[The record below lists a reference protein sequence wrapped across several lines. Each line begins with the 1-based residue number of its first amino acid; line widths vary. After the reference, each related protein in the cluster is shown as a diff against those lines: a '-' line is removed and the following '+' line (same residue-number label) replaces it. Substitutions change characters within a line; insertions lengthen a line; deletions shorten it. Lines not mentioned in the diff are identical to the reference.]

1 MRVGRRLFRLLGSL
15 FLFLCLLPNPA
26 VADAIMVSRAMSATT
41 IAEFFVGEASV
52 RVELEVGLPDLR
64 AFRKLLPDELHQE
77 LGFGSEPLGDRMP
90 GFFREDLVIRTGR
103 GERLPGRV
111 VSLEKRT
118 RLRRDEITG
127 EPMVTAADEPEAVL
141 YAVLDYPFEG
151 RPTSLEFE
159 SMFAAENLGP
169 NIGFVVYH
177 RGLPMNDFRYLS
189 GAVRLDLDWQDPWY
203 SKFRSRNLRRQYDA
217 PLNVF
222 LYAEPYEV
230 RVEIVA
236 RPFDLQQWVDLGV
249 RAGAVIAVEQQ
260 QELKRRAA
268 EFLAGHVTLK
278 IDGDPVEPA
287 FDRIHFLRRTL
298 RSSRVIDPPED
309 LDPYSATLG
318 VIFVAPTSG
327 LPDEASLTWDL
338 FSSRITRVPA
348 AATDEA
354 GPLRFILDSGDRV
367 LRWQNFL
374 KHPTLPTLSPVTL
387 PAGRAARIAAA
398 ATPWLG
404 LLLAA
409 VVTRLVVGRV
419 RGRPPKLAGWV
430 ACGVLALLLTASFR
444 EMRGVA
450 VDDEEAAEIL
460 SAVLHNVYRA
470 FDFRDES
477 AIYDA
482 LERSVAGD
490 LLTEIYL
497 ETRRSLELVSQGG
510 ARAKVKQVEL
520 LSVEVTDLAAAEGFV
535 ARGTWNVMGSVGHWG
550 HIHNRQNQYQ
560 ADVTLEPVAGHW
572 KITALELL
580 QEERL

>member
-1 MRVGRRLFRLLGSL
+1 MRVDRRLFRLLGL
-15 FLFLCLLPNPA
+15 LFLCLPPTPA
-26 VADAIMVSRAMSATT
+26 LADAIMLTRAMSATT

-52 RVELEVGLPDLR
+52 RVELEVGGADLR
-64 AFRKLLPDELHQE
+64 AFRKLLPDELHEE
-77 LGFGSEPLGDRMP
+77 LGLGSEALSDRVP
-90 GFFREDLVIRTGR
+90 EFFSEDLVIRTGL
-103 GERLPGRV
+103 GERLTGRV

-118 RLRRDEITG
+118 RVRRDEITG
-127 EPMVTAADEPEAVL
+127 EPMAAAADEPEAVL
-141 YAVLDYPFEG
+141 YAVLDYPFAG
-151 RPTSLEFE
+151 RPASLEFE
-159 SMFAAENLGP
+159 AMFAAENARP

-177 RGLPMNDFRYLS
+177 QGLPVNDFRYLS
-189 GAVRLDLDWQDPWY
+189 ASLRLDLDWQDPWY

-249 RAGAVIAVEQQ
+249 GGEAVIAVEQQ
-260 QELKRRAA
+260 QELKRRAV
-268 EFLAGHVTLK
+268 EFLAEHIALT
-278 IDGDPVEPA
+278 IDGESVDPT
-287 FDRIHFLRRTL
+287 FDRVHFLRRTL
-298 RSSRVIDPPED
+298 RSSRVVDPPED

-318 VIFVAPTSG
+318 VIFVASTSG

-354 GPLRFILDSGDRV
+354 GPLRFMLDPGDRV

-374 KHPTLPTLSPVTL
+374 KHPTLPTLSPVAP
-387 PAGRAARIAAA
+387 PASRTARIAAA
-398 ATPWLG
+398 AAPWLG
-404 LLLAA
+404 LLFA
-409 VVTRLVVGRV
+409 VVVARLVLGRI
-419 RGRPPKLAGWV
+419 RGRPPHLAGRV
-430 ACGVLALLLTASFR
+430 ACGVLALLLVASFVEVR
-444 EMRGVA
+444 RVT
-450 VDDEEAAEIL
+450 VDEGEAAEIL

-470 FDFRDES
+470 FDFRDEG
-477 AIYDA
+477 AIYDT
-482 LERSVAGD
+482 LERSVTGD

-520 LSVEVTDLAAAEGFV
+520 LSVEVTDLATAAGFV

-560 ADVTLEPVAGHW
+560 ADVTLEPIAGHW